1 LNVCQYCGLAFDTSF
16 ALVVLTISSSL
27 VMRLGKLFIFGFSGS
42 CKKRLSGTENDADH
56 KTLGK
61 FKESA
66 WKFVYYSTA
75 EVLAIAITYNEPWLT
90 DTKQFWVGPNQ
101 QRWPDQKTKLK
112 LKLFYAFTGGFYTY
126 SIFALLFWETR
137 RKDFGVSM
145 SHHVATL
152 FLILISYIARF
163 SLRLLPHLF

>member
-1 LNVCQYCGLAFDTSF
+1 MDQVAEWMQWRPDWEKESYTEHRDLVLMPVF
-16 ALVVLTISSSL
+16 ALVFLSVRYLLDSFIFQ
-27 VMRLGKLFIFGFSGS
+27 RLGKLFIFGFSGS

-101 QRWPDQKTKLK
+101 QRWPDQKTK
-112 LKLFYAFTGGFYTY
+112 
-126 SIFALLFWETR
+126 
-137 RKDFGVSM
+137 
-145 SHHVATL
+145 
-152 FLILISYIARF
+152 
-163 SLRLLPHLF
+163 

>member
-1 LNVCQYCGLAFDTSF
+1 MQNEILLEDFDLVWLEYGQEECIFISMF
-16 ALVVLTISSSL
+16 YSAVVALQ
-27 VMRLGKLFIFGFSGS
+27 RLGKLFIFGFSGS
-42 CKKRLSGTENDADH
+42 CKKRLSETENDADY

-101 QRWPDQKTKLK
+101 QRWPDQKTK
-112 LKLFYAFTGGFYTY
+112 
-126 SIFALLFWETR
+126 
-137 RKDFGVSM
+137 
-145 SHHVATL
+145 
-152 FLILISYIARF
+152 
-163 SLRLLPHLF
+163 

>member
-1 LNVCQYCGLAFDTSF
+1 VCQYCGLAFDTSF